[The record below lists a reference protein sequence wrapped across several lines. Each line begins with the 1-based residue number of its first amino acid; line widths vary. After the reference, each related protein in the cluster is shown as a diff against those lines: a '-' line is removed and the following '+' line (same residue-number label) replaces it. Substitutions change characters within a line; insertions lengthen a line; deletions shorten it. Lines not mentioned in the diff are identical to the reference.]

1 MGTDKVVIFFVPIFM
16 YDKPTMAVY
25 LLKTKSELLQSSA
38 PIYDDETGDQW

>member
-1 MGTDKVVIFFVPIFM
+1 MTTINQKKT